1 MDVTVALEA
10 RFFVTPDGAAWTS
23 SSMAHKF
30 WRRYLDVF
38 DRVRVVARA
47 VPVERPR
54 SAWLRVTG
62 DGVQLAPLPNYLGP
76 LSYLRRHWAFQKAI
90 RTASPNHGAVI
101 LRVPSHVGSCLE
113 RCLRANQ
120 YPYALEVV
128 GDPQEVFA
136 PGVVEHPL
144 RPLFRWHFSRLL
156 RRQCREAIG
165 VAYVTE
171 RVLQMCYPAKS
182 MVGISDA
189 QIDDEVLVQE
199 GFWSHYSSI
208 DLESEAIG
216 KARREPN
223 QTAYRLVTVGSLAQR
238 YKGVDVLID
247 ALARCVEAGLNL
259 SLVVVGDG
267 KFRSELEAQAERLSV
282 AARIS
287 FVGEVPA
294 GKPVRDI
301 LDASDLFVLPSRTEG
316 LPRALIEAM
325 ARGLPCIGSAVGG
338 IPELLDVENMVL
350 PDDPAALAAKVREVL
365 GDRARMAEMSQRNL
379 ATAKEYAEPVLVG
392 RRRRF
397 YEHVRDFTQAW
408 EQRSRW
414 SQHE

>member
-10 RFFVTPDGAAWTS
+10 RFFVTPDGVGWAS
-23 SSMAHKF
+23 SGMAHKF

-38 DRVRVVARA
+38 DGVRIVARTVA
-47 VPVERPR
+47 VESPRP
-54 SAWLRVTG
+54 AWIRVTG
-62 DGVQLAPLPNYLGP
+62 EDVQLVPVPNYLGP
-76 LSYLRRHWAFQKAI
+76 WSYLQRHWAFQKAI
-90 RTASPNHGAVI
+90 RSACPKHGAVI

-113 RCLRANQ
+113 RYLRVNQ

-136 PGVVEHPL
+136 PGVVDHPL
-144 RPLFRWHFSRLL
+144 RSLFRWHFSRLL

-171 RVLQMCYPAKS
+171 RVLQMRYPAKS

-189 QIDDEVLVQE
+189 QIDDEVLAQE

-216 KARREPN
+216 KARREAN
-223 QTAYRLVTVGSLAQR
+223 QKAYRLVTVGSLAQR

-247 ALARCVEAGLNL
+247 ALARSVGTGFNL

-267 KFRSELEAQAERLSV
+267 KFRSELQTHAERLGV
-282 AARIS
+282 AARVS

-294 GKPVRDI
+294 GKGVRDI

-338 IPELLDVENMVL
+338 IPELLDAANMVL
-350 PDDPAALAAKVREVL
+350 PDDPVALAEKIREVL
-365 GDRARMAEMSQRNL
+365 GDHIRMSEMSQRNL
-379 ATAKEYAEPVLVG
+379 ATAKKYAEPLLAA

-397 YEHVRDFTQAW
+397 YQHVREFTQAW
-408 EQRSRW
+408 ERRTGA
-414 SQHE
+414 

>member
-1 MDVTVALEA
+1 MDVTIALEA
-10 RFFVTPDGAAWTS
+10 RFFVTPDGVGWAS
-23 SSMAHKF
+23 SGMAHKF
-30 WRRYLDVF
+30 WGRYLDVF
-38 DRVRVVARA
+38 DSVRIVARA
-47 VPVERPR
+47 IPVASPKP
-54 SAWLRVTG
+54 AWMRVTG
-62 DGVQLAPLPNYLGP
+62 DAVQLTPLPNYLGP
-76 LSYLRRHWAFQKAI
+76 LSYVQRHWAFQNAI
-90 RTASPNHGAVI
+90 RTAYPKRGAVI

-113 RCLRANQ
+113 RYLRVNQ

-136 PGVVEHPL
+136 PGVVDHPL
-144 RPLFRWHFSRLL
+144 RSLFRWHFSRLL

-171 RVLQMCYPAKS
+171 RVLQMHYPAKS

-189 QIDDEVLVQE
+189 QIDDEVLAQE

-216 KARREPN
+216 KARREAN
-223 QTAYRLVTVGSLAQR
+223 QKAYRLVTVGSLAQR

-247 ALARCVEAGLNL
+247 ALARSVEAGLNL

-267 KFRSELEAQAERLSV
+267 KFRSELQTHAERLGV
-282 AARIS
+282 AARVS

-294 GKPVRDI
+294 GKGVRDI

-338 IPELLDVENMVL
+338 IPELLDAVTMVL
-350 PDDPAALAAKVREVL
+350 PDDPVALAEKIREVL
-365 GDRARMAEMSQRNL
+365 GDHTRMSEMSQRNL
-379 ATAKEYAEPVLVG
+379 ATAKKYAEPILAA

-397 YEHVRDFTQAW
+397 YQHVREFTQAW
-408 EQRSRW
+408 ERRTGA
-414 SQHE
+414 